1 MIKFQNTIQV
11 DADTK
16 LFAVFCLLALMFSI
30 DLVLVPTACF
40 SYVGV
45 CVEHSSTS
53 RFCYDLKKGK

>member
-11 DADTK
+11 D
-16 LFAVFCLLALMFSI
+16 AVFCLLALMFSI